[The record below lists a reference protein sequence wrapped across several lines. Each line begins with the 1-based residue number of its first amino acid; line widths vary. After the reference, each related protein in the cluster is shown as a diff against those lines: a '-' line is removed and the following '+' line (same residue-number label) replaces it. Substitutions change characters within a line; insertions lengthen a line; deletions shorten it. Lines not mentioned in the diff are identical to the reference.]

1 MPARACRDRIF
12 LIVVLIFVE
21 ATLLGIAASMK
32 LDDDF
37 IKNINI
43 SKHAQL
49 LVVQKPF
56 KG

>member
-1 MPARACRDRIF
+1 
-12 LIVVLIFVE
+12 
-21 ATLLGIAASMK
+21 

>member
-1 MPARACRDRIF
+1 
-12 LIVVLIFVE
+12 LIFIE
-21 ATLLGIAASMK
+21 AALLGIAAMK

-43 SKHAQL
+43 SKNAQL

-56 KG
+56 IKRILIKKLCVVTVV